1 MIKRIKGDLT
11 LSIKGIEQEY
21 QKMKKEIPL
30 KLSNESVNHFLIGF
44 QKGGGQTDAGMW
56 AKRKG
61 ERKRDVKLKANRAL
75 LVLTGALR
83 KSIMRRPGSNF
94 ERTVIGTNGI
104 PYASIHNFGGRGL
117 AYGKNEFTMP
127 KREFIGKSKVLEL
140 KLRNIIFKELKK
152 LRYLQKTK
160 K

>member
-1 MIKRIKGDLT
+1 MIRRIKGDLT

-21 QKMKKEIPL
+21 QKLKKEIPL

-61 ERKRDVKLKANRAL
+61 ERKRDVKLKVNRAL

-104 PYASIHNFGGRGL
+104 PYASIHNFGG
-117 AYGKNEFTMP
+117 GKIP